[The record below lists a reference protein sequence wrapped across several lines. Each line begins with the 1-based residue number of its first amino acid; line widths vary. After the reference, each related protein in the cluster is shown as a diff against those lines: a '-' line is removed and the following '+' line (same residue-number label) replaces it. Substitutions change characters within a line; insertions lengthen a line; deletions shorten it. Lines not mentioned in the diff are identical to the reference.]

1 MFIFQVSFIVPPT
14 AIPGRLGLL
23 LTLFL
28 CMVNTL
34 NSVSRYSPKADSGP
48 TMLIIWIV
56 ICICFQL
63 CAILEYAWVIATQL
77 NDKKVAKVGVT
88 TRKSKPSKIFV
99 NNLDKFMRVAF
110 PITFIAFATIFWI
123 SVWKYD
129 RYFRHWKHFQSHCV
143 SKGWKKV
150 KAQAHENTLLH
161 DDYKCFLSFS
171 SRVLT

>member
-1 MFIFQVSFIVPPT
+1 MPPT

-63 CAILEYAWVIATQL
+63 CALLEYAWVIATQL
-77 NDKKVAKVGVT
+77 NDKKVAKVVVT
-88 TRKSKPSKIFV
+88 TKKSKPSKIFV

-110 PITFIAFATIFWI
+110 PITFIAFATVFWI
-123 SVWKYD
+123 SV
-129 RYFRHWKHFQSHCV
+129 
-143 SKGWKKV
+143 
-150 KAQAHENTLLH
+150 
-161 DDYKCFLSFS
+161 
-171 SRVLT
+171 